1 VFEGAEI
8 VDAPASTPGL
18 LVRRVDPGS
27 PAAERGL
34 RPGDVITKIN
44 RMRVRNMADA
54 KPLLRDARS
63 IIIEVQRGGRSQLI
77 LMR

>member
-1 VFEGAEI
+1 
-8 VDAPASTPGL
+8 
-18 LVRRVDPGS
+18 
-27 PAAERGL
+27 
-34 RPGDVITKIN
+34 
-44 RMRVRNMADA
+44 MADA